1 MSYLIVAPEA
11 MTAAA
16 GDLAGIGS
24 SVAAANA
31 AAAGPTTAMLTAAA
45 DEVST
50 AIAAFFSAHAAD
62 YQRLAGQAAALHT
75 QLERVLSAGAVAYAA
90 AETTGTSPL
99 QLAINAVSA
108 PAQSLL
114 ARPIIGNG
122 ANATTLGGNGGD
134 GGTRP
139 KGTLFFRSGGDGG
152 FGGWGGNGYGGVGGG
167 NGGAGG
173 TAYTSGGVYAGG
185 PVQPGTEGTG
195 PSGDH
200 GGFGGSGGIGGHGG
214 QAP

>member
-134 GGTRP
+134 GGW
-139 KGTLFFRSGGDGG
+139 LFGS
-152 FGGWGGNGYGGVGGG
+152 GGNGAAGAAGQAGGSGGSAGLLG

-173 TAYTSGGVYAGG
+173 AGGTGGASGGN
-185 PVQPGTEGTG
+185 
-195 PSGDH
+195 
-200 GGFGGSGGIGGHGG
+200 GGSGR
-214 QAP
+214 A

>member
-1 MSYLIVAPEA
+1 MNFADQDSIRLDSAQVVFLRTQGAPDVLPDCRA
-11 MTAAA
+11 RGDDGGR

-134 GGTRP
+134 GGW
-139 KGTLFFRSGGDGG
+139 LFGS
-152 FGGWGGNGYGGVGGG
+152 GGNGAA
-167 NGGAGG
+167 GA
-173 TAYTSGGVYAGG
+173 AG
-185 PVQPGTEGTG
+185 QA
-195 PSGDH
+195 
-200 GGFGGSGGIGGHGG
+200 GGSGGSAG
-214 QAP
+214 